1 MKKLALSLL
10 FLSGLMVGCSPDEG
24 RNLSGEETISSYQNG
39 EMSYTQLSEI
49 AQNKKSNLT
58 SKEQEKV
65 VDTVVENADMN
76 ALKYTSLYMTL
87 IDDIEVELTK
97 HKDVDLVTGENIDL
111 IENDLVNAL
120 LNDMEKNNMKFLS
133 IEDGL
138 AGMVVAP
145 DYSKMEKD
153 YGVAFSNKAKNIK
166 EYEEYVVTHPVYDD
180 ENEILLLENV
190 YGRLQ
195 MANEFGKEDRSESDF
210 MWEYERF
217 QNYLRLM
224 GWREAYLMEDDSL
237 TKLSEN
243 GMKQLKQFAEDH
255 KGNLYIDDLEKTISS
270 IELEGG
276 EFGEKTELLVEELS
290 EKHFEEYLAYLEGE

>member
-1 MKKLALSLL
+1 MKRLALSLL

-49 AQNKKSNLT
+49 AQDKKSNLT

-97 HKDVDLVTGENIDL
+97 HKDIDLVTGKNIEL
-111 IENDLVNAL
+111 IENDLVKAL
-120 LNDMEKNNMKFLS
+120 LNDMDKNKMKFVS

-138 AGMVVAP
+138 EGIVVAP

-153 YGVAFSNKAKNIK
+153 YDVAFSDKAKNIK
-166 EYEEYVVTHPVYDD
+166 EYEEYVVAHPVYDN
-180 ENEILLLENV
+180 ENKVLLLENV

-195 MANEFGKEDRSESDF
+195 LANEFGKADRSESGF
-210 MWEYERF
+210 MWEYERY
-217 QNYLRLM
+217 QNFLRLM
-224 GWREAYLMEDDSL
+224 GWRETYLMEDNSL

-243 GMKQLKQFAEDH
+243 GIKQLKQFAEDH
-255 KGNLYIDDLEKTISS
+255 KGEPYIDDLEKTISS

-276 EFGEKTELLVEELS
+276 EFGEKTELLVEELTK
-290 EKHFEEYLAYLEGE
+290 KHFEEYLAYLEGE